1 MSIYI
6 MYYLK
11 KISQKKIRQEK
22 NLSYDILKDF

>member
-11 KISQKKIRQEK
+11 KISQKKSQEK